1 MDDTERINL
10 SMREIDRLR
19 IIRDLLERR
28 ILQRQAAEQ
37 LRLGIRQVRRLSRR
51 VEAQGARGIRH
62 GLRGKPGN
70 HQLAPGLLERALKL
84 VAAHYRDFG
93 PTFANEKLRERHGLA
108 LSTPTLRMGMT
119 AQGLWRPKRHKPF
132 HRAWRP
138 RRACLGE
145 LTQVD
150 GSDHDWFEGRGP
162 RCTLITFVD
171 DATSRVLLGRFA
183 KAEDTLTLMRLAG
196 EYFRRYGRPQAFYV
210 DKDSIYKVNRQADL
224 DEQLRDE
231 QPMTQFARAMDE
243 LGINVICA
251 HSPQAKGRVE
261 RGFKTHQHRLV
272 RELRLAGISSME
284 EGNRFLEQRYLA
296 GHNARFAVAAA
307 NMTDAHRKL
316 LPDHRLERIL
326 SLRSERTLFNDYTL
340 RYISGFFQVLE
351 HQPVRIRPGDKV
363 QVEVRLDG
371 SNHLRFKDAYLNF
384 KPIEKRPYQPYL
396 QAQPSRG
403 KQREHP
409 EAKGVGSTP
418 AKDHPWRRF
427 HLPGSNRGPQPV
439 MRGEPI

>member
-19 IIRDLLERR
+19 VIRDFLDGRVP
-28 ILQRQAAEQ
+28 QQQAAEQ
-37 LRLGIRQVRRLSRR
+37 LKLGARQVRRLCRR
-51 VEAQGARGIRH
+51 VKAQGARGIRH
-62 GLRGKPGN
+62 GLRGRPGN
-70 HQLAPGLLERALKL
+70 HQLASGLLERALKL
-84 VAAHYRDFG
+84 VAAHYHDFG
-93 PTFANEKLRERHGLA
+93 PSFANEKLLERHGLH
-108 LSTPTLRMGMT
+108 LSTPTLRKGMV
-119 AQGLWRPKRHKPF
+119 AEGLWRPKRHKPF

-138 RRACLGE
+138 RRACVGE

-162 RCTLITFVD
+162 RCALITFVD
-171 DATSRVLLGRFA
+171 DATSGVLLGRFA
-183 KAEDTLTLMRLAG
+183 KAEDTLTLMRLAK

-231 QPMTQFARAMDE
+231 QPMTQFTRAMDE
-243 LGINVICA
+243 LGIGVICA

-272 RELRLAGISSME
+272 RELRLAGVSSME
-284 EGNRFLEQRYLA
+284 EGNRFLDQDYLG
-296 GHNARFAVAAA
+296 GHNVRFAVEAA
-307 NMTDAHRKL
+307 NATDAHRKL
-316 LPDHRLERIL
+316 LAAHRLDQIL
-326 SLRSERTLFNDYTL
+326 SLRSERTMNNDYTL
-340 RYISGFFQVLE
+340 RYVNKFFQVLE
-351 HQPVRIRPGDKV
+351 HQPVRIRPGDRV

-371 SNHLRFKDAYLNF
+371 TTHLRFKDAYLNF

-396 QAQPSRG
+396 QARPSRA

-427 HLPGSNRGPQPV
+427 YLPGSNRGQHPV
-439 MRGEPI
+439 MRGDAI